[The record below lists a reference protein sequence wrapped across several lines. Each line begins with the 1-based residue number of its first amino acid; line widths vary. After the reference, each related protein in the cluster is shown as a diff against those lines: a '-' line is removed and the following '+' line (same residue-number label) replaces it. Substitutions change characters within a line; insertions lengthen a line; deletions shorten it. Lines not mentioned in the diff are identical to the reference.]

1 MGQIDVIIKKTQTN
15 QIRTQLKDNFLKGDK
30 GDSNILTIG
39 TVEKG
44 EEASASITGESPNQT
59 LNLVLPKGDVGEKG
73 DTGEKGDAPQRGV
86 DYWTAEDVNEMQSY
100 IATQIQTELGTL
112 NDELEARL
120 VGGE

>member
-44 EEASASITGESPNQT
+44 EEASASITGESPSQT
-59 LNLVLPKGDVGEKG
+59 LNLVLPKGDKGEQG
-73 DTGEKGDAPQRGV
+73 IPGEKGDAPQRGV

-112 NDELEARL
+112 NDELELRL
-120 VGGE
+120 EGVE

>member
-73 DTGEKGDAPQRGV
+73 DKEV
-86 DYWTAEDVNEMQSY
+86 
-100 IATQIQTELGTL
+100 
-112 NDELEARL
+112 
-120 VGGE
+120 